1 MYDANMQPVLPPQ
14 QKKSWP
20 PFLGIISVITVVF
33 PVLFI
38 CAICVLVYSAGSAA
52 NYQSEQMGREALA
65 NLGFGMIALICAA
78 IVASTVGLVVGIG
91 ALFGKTSNKV
101 LGIIGVILNFIM
113 LMGVCGGFMFIY
125 YIGASAQ

>member
-1 MYDANMQPVLPPQ
+1 MSDANMQPVLPLQ

-20 PFLGIISVITVVF
+20 PFLGIISVLTVVF
-33 PVLFI
+33 PFLFI
-38 CAICVLVYSAGSAA
+38 CGICVLVYSTGSAVDF
-52 NYQSEQMGREALA
+52 QSEQMGRETLA

-91 ALFGKTSNKV
+91 ALFGKTSNKI

-113 LMGVCGGFMFIY
+113 LMGICGGFVFTY
-125 YIGASAQ
+125 YIGANAQ